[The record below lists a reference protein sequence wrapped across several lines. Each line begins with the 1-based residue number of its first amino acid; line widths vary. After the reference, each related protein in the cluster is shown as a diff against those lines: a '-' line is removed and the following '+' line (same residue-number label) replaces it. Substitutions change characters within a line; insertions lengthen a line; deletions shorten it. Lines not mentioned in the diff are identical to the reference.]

1 MEERLPTFILRKR
14 RWIEQYKVQEEVVK
28 KVKNYMDN
36 IDNKILTIAQNSNEI
51 TEKKNALYT
60 KYKGKRKQKLIDEYI
75 KLNNKIVECNTHI
88 KVNYL
93 IEKKQRNLLAESN
106 KDMYETIRDQVSA
119 KINELAKKNK
129 VIRLFS
135 KYDEVL
141 EQNNDRISSLQ
152 NSLDNLRE
160 KYRAEKKIL
169 RTKYNALKRE
179 YGVDMLENK
188 KEITF

>member
-28 KVKNYMDN
+28 KVKNYMDD

-51 TEKKNALYT
+51 TEKKNTLYS
-60 KYKGKRKQKLIDEYI
+60 KYKGKRKQKIIDEYL
-75 KLNNKIVECNTHI
+75 KLNDKLMKCNDHI

-93 IEKKQRNLLAESN
+93 IEKKEGNILAESN
-106 KDMYETIRDQVSA
+106 KDMYETIRGQVGD
-119 KINELAKKNK
+119 KIKELAKKNK
-129 VIRLFS
+129 VVRLFS

-152 NSLDNLRE
+152 KSLDNLRE
-160 KYRAEKKIL
+160 RYKTEKKTL

-179 YGVDMLENK
+179 YGVDMLEH
-188 KEITF
+188 KEEMTF